1 MKKIFLIFLIIW
13 IYLYSHPVFLHA
25 DNVMMCTF
33 FQNPVARVYKVSD
46 EGDITFDY
54 NVTVGGYPLTIV
66 FSPDGKWGLVGG
78 DTTYGHPERQIT
90 VVLSVDENRDIS
102 VLGTAHNE
110 LYELVAI
117 SPDSRYGVY
126 GCDLKTLRFNNET
139 TFTVISTENECM
151 CGVDGS
157 FSSLNN
163 YLYVEN
169 GYKTIVEYTLLPDGR
184 TTDTGFTLDI
194 SPSTGYWDLNIT
206 PDGRTLV
213 ALSMETYRV
222 TSLRINE
229 EGGCSIAH
237 QFDPG
242 SYNPGE
248 VDFTPDSKY
257 AVISFVWSINNL
269 KIYSIGEDSKLTET
283 DSITLPEQAGEDMA
297 VTPDGKYVVT
307 RALINS
313 YSYFYVVRI
322 TEDGK
327 LEYLPE
333 KDYVCT
339 GHVSAI
345 AFVPPQIHGVSWIL
359 Y

>member
-1 MKKIFLIFLIIW
+1 MKGIFIKIFMGSLFFL
-13 IYLYSHPVFLHA
+13 YLPTFLFS

-33 FQNPVARVYKVSD
+33 GQNPVARVYKLSD
-46 EGDITFDY
+46 EGDISFDY
-54 NVTVGGYPLTIV
+54 DLTVGGNPRSLC
-66 FSPDGKWGLVGG
+66 FAPNGKWGMIGSH
-78 DTTYGHPERQIT
+78 TTYYPPTQVTI
-90 VVLSVDENRDIS
+90 VLGVDENRDIS

-110 LYELVAI
+110 NAELIAI

-126 GCDLKTLRFNNET
+126 GCNLKTLRFDNDT
-139 TFTVISTENECM
+139 TFTVIPTENPLLC
-151 CGVDGS
+151 VQAV
-157 FSSLNN
+157 FSKVTNN
-163 YLYVEN
+163 ILVQRPNFIE
-169 GYKTIVEYTLLPDGR
+169 EYTLLPDGS

-194 SPSTGYWDLNIT
+194 SPSTGNGDLNISL
-206 PDGRTLV
+206 DGRTLI
-213 ALSMETYRV
+213 ALSGQTYRV

-237 QFDPG
+237 QFNPG

-257 AVISFVWSINNL
+257 AVISFVWSSDNL
-269 KIYSIGEDSKLTET
+269 KIYRIEEDSKLTET
-283 DSITLPEQAGEDMA
+283 DSIELPSYPGEDMA
-297 VTPDGKYVVT
+297 ITPDGKYVVT
-307 RALINS
+307 RALINQ

-322 TEDGK
+322 KEDGK

-345 AFVPPQIHGVSWIL
+345 AFVPPRIHGVSWIL

>member
-1 MKKIFLIFLIIW
+1 MPLSL
-13 IYLYSHPVFLHA
+13 LP

-54 NVTVGGYPLTIV
+54 NLTVGGNPRSLC
-66 FSPDGKWGLVGG
+66 FAPNGKWGMVGSY
-78 DTTYGHPERQIT
+78 TTYYPPTQIDI
-90 VVLSVDENRDIS
+90 VLSVDENRDIS

-110 LYELVAI
+110 LYELIAI

-126 GCDLKTLRFNNET
+126 GCDLKTLRVDNET
-139 TFTVISTENECM
+139 TFTVIPTENECM
-151 CGVDGS
+151 GGVDAS

>member
-1 MKKIFLIFLIIW
+1 MKGKLLKYIMAWLL
-13 IYLYSHPVFLHA
+13 LLGQPCLVFS
-25 DNVMMCTF
+25 DYVMMCTF
-33 FQNPVARVYKVSD
+33 GYNPVARMYNVSD

-54 NVTVGGYPLTIV
+54 NLTVGGGDPCAII
-66 FSPDGKWGLVGG
+66 FSPDGKWGLIGCH
-78 DTTYGHPERQIT
+78 TTDYPPTQVAI
-90 VVLSVDENRDIS
+90 VLGVDENREIS

-126 GCDLKTLRFNNET
+126 GCDLKTLRFDNDT
-139 TFTVISTENECM
+139 TYTVIPTENPILCLQA
-151 CGVDGS
+151 V
-157 FSSLNN
+157 FSKVSNN
-163 YLYVEN
+163 ILGQSKCVIE
-169 GYKTIVEYTLLPDGR
+169 EYTLLPDGR

-194 SPSTGYWDLNIT
+194 SPSTGYQDLNIT
-206 PDGRTLV
+206 PDGRTLIV
-213 ALSMETYRV
+213 LSGQTYRV

-283 DSITLPEQAGEDMA
+283 DSIHLPSYPGEDMA
-297 VTPDGKYVVT
+297 ITPDGKYIIT
-307 RALINS
+307 RALINDK
-313 YSYFYVVRI
+313 SYFYVVRI
-322 TEDGK
+322 KEDGK